1 MPQQLL
7 DSPQVGAFLQHVR
20 SKSVTQSVRMDVRRK
35 SARHRHAFHDAP
47 YAAGRQPSAAMI
59 HQQRRRRFLQPAKQ
73 LMSERHMFFKS
84 KAHPFPEGRQA
95 LLATFSSH
103 QNDSRRV
110 PHIFQINAHQLGV
123 ADAAAVQQFQ
133 NQRVSLRKFR
143 LFRSCLPLK

>member
-20 SKSVTQSVRMDVRRK
+20 SKSMTQSVRMHLRRK

-73 LMSERHMFFKS
+73 LMPQR
-84 KAHPFPEGRQA
+84 
-95 LLATFSSH
+95 
-103 QNDSRRV
+103 
-110 PHIFQINAHQLGV
+110 HIF
-123 ADAAAVQQFQ
+123 F
-133 NQRVSLRKFR
+133 
-143 LFRSCLPLK
+143 